1 MEKKERFVKAYEYLK
16 SIGLVHTQKDVA
28 EKMNSTAPNVSSA
41 MKGVESVLTDR
52 FLSRFCEA
60 FNGVFSLNW
69 LLTGEGPMLQP
80 SSEAVPSTDVDQTA
94 SYVPL
99 LPLSAHGGRLN
110 DFEASIREIDCE
122 KVTSP
127 IQGADFA
134 MPVCGDSM
142 APEYPSGS
150 RILVKRIDER
160 AFINW
165 GHVHVLDTCNGTVIK
180 KLFPSPQHPDRVLCR
195 SINPDYP
202 DFEVSF
208 KDIYGVY
215 RVLLCMSIK

>member
-1 MEKKERFVKAYEYLK
+1 MLKGQQKITKATLKKISDTYGL
-16 SIGLVHTQKDVA
+16 SID
-28 EKMNSTAPNVSSA
+28 
-41 MKGVESVLTDR
+41 
-52 FLSRFCEA
+52 
-60 FNGVFSLNW
+60 W
-69 LLTGEGPMLQP
+69 LLTGEGDMLQQP
-80 SSEAVPSTDVDQTA
+80 SAEATPTTDADQTV
-94 SYVPL
+94 SHVPL

-110 DFEASIREIDCE
+110 DFVTAIREIDCE

-127 IQGADFA
+127 IRGADFA

-142 APEYPSGS
+142 APEYPNGS

-180 KLFPSPQHPDRVLCR
+180 KLLPSPEHPDCVLCR

-202 DFEVSF
+202 DFEVNLR
-208 KDIYGVY
+208 DVYGVY